1 MPVTIDKFEYATD
14 GAVQAA
20 WVSNIA
26 ESHYPVAQNNT
37 YVKSTTRYND
47 AYYPHNATNPANSLI
62 GNNSTGWCASNGTK
76 TNQRFHID
84 LGDGHII
91 SWIYYENYHN
101 SGGGVDSGVQNFTLW
116 GSNEASAFAELT
128 YVIDTNWT
136 QLTTSQSTF
145 DKHVAANTAD
155 PKYISVTNTTSYRY
169 YAFKFADTYG
179 NGDGYMGLRRV
190 ELQISEMLPVS
201 ESTIKEEGDYSMKVV
216 ASQTTSLNGT
226 LTRTCSPT
234 LNFTDQDE
242 IKFKIRSSR
251 TGTNLK
257 IGFHD
262 SGGTTTESNIAISS
276 ADTFEEKTID
286 ISAVANANKDAIDS
300 LIITITNADAENTIY
315 LDEMLGYVTDEGTGG
330 GGITNA
336 INVSILTPSGWQKGI

>member
-14 GAVQAA
+14 LAARAA
-20 WVSNIA
+20 WRGSDLI
-26 ESHYPVAQNNT
+26 SRYPVAQNNT

-47 AYYPHNATNPANSLI
+47 SYYPHNATNPANSLI
-62 GNNSTGWCASNGTK
+62 GGNNQGWCASNGTT

-84 LGDGHII
+84 LGEGHII
-91 SWIYYENYHN
+91 NRIYYENYHN
-101 SGGGVDSGVQNFTLW
+101 SGAKTSSGVQNFTLW

-155 PKYISVTNTTSYRY
+155 PKYIDVINTTSYRY

-179 NGDGYMGLRRV
+179 SNEGDKYMGLRRV
-190 ELQISEMLPVS
+190 ELQISSGMVISS

-216 ASQTTSLNGT
+216 TSQTTSLNKT

-276 ADTFEEKTID
+276 ANTWEEKTID
-286 ISAVANANKDAIDS
+286 ISAVANANKDAID
-300 LIITITNADAENTIY
+300 LITITVTNADAENTMY
-315 LDEMLGYVTDEGTGG
+315 WDAMKGYVTGEGTGG
-330 GGITNA
+330 GSPRFGGR
-336 INVSILTPSGWQKGI
+336 SGGK

>member
-14 GAVQAA
+14 LAAQAA
-20 WVSNIA
+20 WVTGGSQ
-26 ESHYPVAQNNT
+26 YPPAQNNT

-47 AYYPHNATNPANSLI
+47 SYYPHNATNPANSLI
-62 GNNSTGWCASNGTK
+62 GHNSNGWCASGGTK

-84 LGDGHII
+84 LGEGHII
-91 SWIYYENYHN
+91 NRIYYENYHN
-101 SGGGVDSGVQNFTLW
+101 NGARTSSGVQNFTLW
-116 GSNEASAFAELT
+116 GSNEATAFAELT
-128 YVIDTNWT
+128 YATDTNWT

-145 DKHVAANTAD
+145 DKHVAANQAD
-155 PKYISVTNTTSYRY
+155 PKYIDVINTTSYRY
-169 YAFKFADTYG
+169 YAFKFEDTYG
-179 NGDGYMGLRRV
+179 SNEGDSYMGLRRV
-190 ELQISEMLPVS
+190 ELQIAEMLPVS

-216 ASQTTSLNGT
+216 ASQTASLNET

-276 ADTFEEKTID
+276 ADTWEEKTID
-286 ISAVANANKDAIDS
+286 ISAVANANKNAID
-300 LIITITNADAENTIY
+300 LITITVTNADAENTIY
-315 LDEMLGYVTDEGTGG
+315 LDEMMAYVTGEGTGTGG
-330 GGITNA
+330 GISRARIVNGA
-336 INVSILTPSGWQKGI
+336 

>member
-14 GAVQAA
+14 LAVQAA
-20 WVSNIA
+20 WVLNLSNILTGGTISA
-26 ESHYPVAQNNT
+26 SSQYGSSYIPAYGGDNNLSTRWASENNKIAGEWWQYDFGEGVAKIANKAGIYPSLNAYKNFYIKGSNDGT
-37 YVKSTTRYND
+37 DWTTLY
-47 AYYPHNATNPANSLI
+47 TGITANSETWQYFSFD
-62 GNNSTGWCASNGTK
+62 NSTA
-76 TNQRFHID
+76 
-84 LGDGHII
+84 
-91 SWIYYENYHN
+91 
-101 SGGGVDSGVQNFTLW
+101 
-116 GSNEASAFAELT
+116 
-128 YVIDTNWT
+128 
-136 QLTTSQSTF
+136 
-145 DKHVAANTAD
+145 
-155 PKYISVTNTTSYRY
+155 YRY
-169 YAFKFADTYG
+169 YRFYTINTYSG
-179 NGDGYMGLRRV
+179 TATSFYEAQLYFENSV
-190 ELQISEMLPVS
+190 ITS
-201 ESTIKEEGDYSMKVV
+201 ESTIKYSGSYSMKLI
-216 ASQTTSLNGT
+216 AAQTTSLNKT
-226 LTRTCSPT
+226 VTRTCSPT

>member
-14 GAVQAA
+14 LAAQAA
-20 WVSNIA
+20 WRSSA
-26 ESHYPVAQNNT
+26 AASHYPVAQNNT

-47 AYYPHNATNPANSLI
+47 SYYPHNATNPANSLI
-62 GNNSTGWCASNGTK
+62 GGNNQGWVAWNGAK

-91 SWIYYENYHN
+91 NRIYYENYHN
-101 SGGGVDSGVQNFTLW
+101 SGAKTSSGVQNFTLW
-116 GSNEASAFAELT
+116 GSNEATAFAELT
-128 YVIDTNWT
+128 YATDTNWT

-145 DKHVAANTAD
+145 DKHVAANQAD
-155 PKYISVTNTTSYRY
+155 PKYIDVTNTTSYRY

-179 NGDGYMGLRRV
+179 SNEGDNYMGLRRV
-190 ELQISEMLPVS
+190 ELQIASGMVISS

-216 ASQTTSLNGT
+216 APQTTSLNRI

-276 ADTFEEKTID
+276 ADTWEEKTID

-300 LIITITNADAENTIY
+300 IIITITNADAENIIY
-315 LDEMLGYVTDEGTGG
+315 LDEMLGYADGEGTGAG
-330 GGITNA
+330 G
-336 INVSILTPSGWQKGI
+336 VSRARIVNGV

>member
-1 MPVTIDKFEYATD
+1 MPVTIDKFEYATYL
-14 GAVQAA
+14 AARAA
-20 WVSNIA
+20 WVSSA
-26 ESHYPVAQNNT
+26 DASHYPVAQNNT

-47 AYYPHNATNPANSLI
+47 SYYPHNATNPANSLI
-62 GNNSTGWCASNGTK
+62 GGNNQGWVASGGTK

-84 LGDGHII
+84 LGEGHVID
-91 SWIYYENYHN
+91 SVYYENYHN
-101 SGGGVDSGVQNFTLW
+101 NGAKTSSGVQNFTMW
-116 GSNEASAFAELT
+116 GSNDASAFAGLT
-128 YVIDTNWT
+128 YATDTNWT

-145 DKHVAANTAD
+145 DEHVAANQAD
-155 PKYISVTNTTSYRY
+155 PKYIDVINTTSYRY

-179 NGDGYMGLRRV
+179 SDEGDNYMGLRRV
-190 ELQISEMLPVS
+190 ELQSTSGLAISS

-216 ASQTTSLNGT
+216 APQTTSLNHT

-286 ISAVANANKDAIDS
+286 ISAVANANKDAID
-300 LIITITNADAENTIY
+300 LITITVTNADAENTIY
-315 LDEMLGYVTDEGTGG
+315 LDYMRALSLDEGVGGG
-330 GGITNA
+330 GGILVGSSVL
-336 INVSILTPSGWQKGI
+336 IS